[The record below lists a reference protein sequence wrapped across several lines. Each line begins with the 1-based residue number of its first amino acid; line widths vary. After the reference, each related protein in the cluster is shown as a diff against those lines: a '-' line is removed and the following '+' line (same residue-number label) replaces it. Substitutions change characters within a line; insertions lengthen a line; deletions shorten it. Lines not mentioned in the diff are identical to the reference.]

1 MGLTQVPFKLLL
13 LPWILE
19 SVELC
24 EPFKNEVSISPQS
37 SDSPKSKPPWLS
49 NSNVLEAHL
58 PCIGALGWGD
68 HCGAQTTH
76 SLGRII
82 LPFVGRLLGDIS
94 LDYIASLPL
103 PSILL
108 WFVLY
113 IFTCR
118 RSFPLVFMLFSLIAG
133 L

>member
-19 SVELC
+19 SVDLC

-76 SLGRII
+76 S
-82 LPFVGRLLGDIS
+82 
-94 LDYIASLPL
+94 
-103 PSILL
+103 
-108 WFVLY
+108 FVLNVMCQPGWEGHSGRVD
-113 IFTCR
+113 TC
-118 RSFPLVFMLFSLIAG
+118 VFMAESLQCSPETNTALLIG
-133 L
+133 